1 VLVSSPAS
9 VPASV
14 LALVAGAGAV
24 GFSGSRSVVPACL
37 SAVCGAVSPSAFVAV
52 GCARGVDCAVRSL
65 VVGASVFSASSFAA
79 SSWAGRLVARS
90 AAVVAA
96 CVAAGSGRAGGSLFV
111 VFPSSACPSG
121 LVPSASVSRCF
132 RGLGSGSW
140 ASAALAAGSGAS
152 VLVFSPFGVPSG
164 WGFSPLG
171 GGWFLLSAAPSL
183 F

>member
-1 VLVSSPAS
+1 MLVSSSAS

-24 GFSGSRSVVPACL
+24 GFSGSRSVVPACVG
-37 SAVCGAVSPSAFVAV
+37 AVCAAVSSSAFVAV

-65 VVGASVFSASSFAA
+65 VLGACVFSASSFAGSPVA
-79 SSWAGRLVARS
+79 RLVARS
-90 AAVVAA
+90 AAVVGA
-96 CVAAGSGRAGGSLFV
+96 CVGAGSGRSGGSLFV
-111 VFPSSACPSG
+111 AFPSSACPAG